1 MHARAARDAGWSV
14 VLGVALSLGCS
25 PATDPAATSAT
36 SAQKIANGSGTVV
49 VPADFPKMLGC
60 APDELANPPDPA
72 VRPQLARL
80 CDVAQTGLYA
90 LSQDTTL
97 TDDQK
102 RMQALMMMGAV
113 LEKMTE
119 VLDPTTAPSPDAG
132 TVH

>member
-1 MHARAARDAGWSV
+1 V

-36 SAQKIANGSGTVV
+36 SAQNSANSSGTVV

-72 VRPQLARL
+72 VGAQLARI

-97 TDDQK
+97 TDDEK
-102 RMQALMMMGAV
+102 RLQALLMMGTV
-113 LEKMTE
+113 LQKMTE
-119 VLDPTTAPSPDAG
+119 VMDPTVAPSPDGGA
-132 TVH
+132 VP

>member
-60 APDELANPPDPA
+60 TPDELANPPDPA
-72 VRPQLARL
+72 ARAQLARL